1 MCTFFAEFLQ
11 VALYPFATPPLEE
24 AAPLPVDEVRAAI
37 ARFRVS
43 VAQLRQTRA
52 KLVKPL
58 RIASGLLQ
66 RTVGRRLNDKMRLPH
81 AMIHSTASPSL
92 MSATVVSSTHSPNLL
107 GG

>member
-1 MCTFFAEFLQ
+1 MSTLFAEFLQ
-11 VALYPFATPPLEE
+11 VALYPFATPPLEDV
-24 AAPLPVDEVRAAI
+24 APLPVDEIRAAI

-66 RTVGRRLNDKMRLPH
+66 RTVRLDSKDRKRLPH
-81 AMIHSTASPSL
+81 AMIHSTARPCS
-92 MSATVVSSTHSPNLL
+92 MSAMVLSSTHSPLLL